1 MDQLSKFEKGLL
13 KTSRD
18 IASPSRE
25 LYRSVFLG
33 EWGDDEKVYI
43 KKNSQKHGR
52 NSELVCYKIDLLF

>member
-1 MDQLSKFEKGLL
+1 MDQLSKFEKGML

-33 EWGDDEKVYI
+33 EGGDDEKVN
-43 KKNSQKHGR
+43 K
-52 NSELVCYKIDLLF
+52 